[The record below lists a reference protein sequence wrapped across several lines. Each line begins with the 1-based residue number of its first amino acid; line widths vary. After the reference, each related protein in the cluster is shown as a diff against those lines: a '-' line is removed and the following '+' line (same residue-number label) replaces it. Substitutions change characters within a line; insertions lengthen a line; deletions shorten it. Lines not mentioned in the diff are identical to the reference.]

1 MVVAKTGGPTST
13 LVTRKQSHGGIA
25 VDASY
30 VYWSDAESNTI
41 SKVSRN
47 GGSPIAIAGGV
58 SAVYLAVDST
68 HLYAAIYEPNGG
80 IQRIPLRGGAP
91 ETVATQPNANSIVLD
106 AVSFYWTATDLMSQG
121 SVMKTPL
128 SGGPSVMLARTASV
142 RELALA
148 NNALFWIEN
157 GEIKKVSTAGGS
169 TSTVALNQADFVS
182 VAADNTHVYWVSSDV
197 YRASTSSGEQE
208 LVVNNKSFGSALTLD
223 ETDVYW
229 IAAGQINKF
238 RK

>member
-1 MVVAKTGGPTST
+1 
-13 LVTRKQSHGGIA
+13 
-25 VDASY
+25 
-30 VYWSDAESNTI
+30 
-41 SKVSRN
+41 
-47 GGSPIAIAGGV
+47 
-58 SAVYLAVDST
+58 
-68 HLYAAIYEPNGG
+68 
-80 IQRIPLRGGAP
+80 
-91 ETVATQPNANSIVLD
+91 
-106 AVSFYWTATDLMSQG
+106 
-121 SVMKTPL
+121 
-128 SGGPSVMLARTASV
+128 MLARTASV

-208 LVVNNKSFGSALTLD
+208 LVVNNKSFGSARTLD